1 MRALTA
7 KATAIAFWALSALS
21 AGTQVSAAM
30 AERIVRSKVSGV
42 DVVIY
47 PMGVQDVVTIAG
59 NLPAGD
65 AYAVRGNILAATATG
80 ILIEKGT
87 TKQDKFAIAQ
97 QLDDVGAQVR
107 FSVSDQML
115 SVNAKSLKTDLP
127 LVIQLIAE
135 QLRTPSLS
143 EEEFAKTKTQLEG
156 SILQSLE
163 DPEARAKEAFGQ
175 SVFPVGHPNRPSRL
189 QERLAALKQLTLD
202 DVKAF
207 HRKYYGPANLTL
219 VFVGD
224 VDSQAIQAEVQKAFA
239 GWTGGVEANRSANA
253 AKARSTPE
261 QSIVLQD
268 KASVAVVLG
277 QATGLRYQDT
287 DSLALRVGTAIL
299 GSGFTGRLMASVR
312 DAEGL
317 TYGIEARAS
326 DDTFLDGDV
335 AVSATFAPQ
344 LLAKG
349 ITSTRREIGKWW
361 QDGVT
366 AQELTA
372 RKTNMIGAYEVGL
385 ATTGGVAR
393 TILETLNRGKNLTWL
408 DEYPKALQALTLAQV
423 NGAIRK
429 YLDPEKMV
437 LVKAGTL
444 P

>member
-1 MRALTA
+1 
-7 KATAIAFWALSALS
+7 
-21 AGTQVSAAM
+21 
-30 AERIVRSKVSGV
+30 
-42 DVVIY
+42 
-47 PMGVQDVVTIAG
+47 
-59 NLPAGD
+59 
-65 AYAVRGNILAATATG
+65 
-80 ILIEKGT
+80 
-87 TKQDKFAIAQ
+87 
-97 QLDDVGAQVR
+97 
-107 FSVSDQML
+107 
-115 SVNAKSLKTDLP
+115 
-127 LVIQLIAE
+127 
-135 QLRTPSLS
+135 
-143 EEEFAKTKTQLEG
+143 
-156 SILQSLE
+156 
-163 DPEARAKEAFGQ
+163 
-175 SVFPVGHPNRPSRL
+175 
-189 QERLAALKQLTLD
+189 
-202 DVKAF
+202 
-207 HRKYYGPANLTL
+207 
-219 VFVGD
+219 
-224 VDSQAIQAEVQKAFA
+224 
-239 GWTGGVEANRSANA
+239 
-253 AKARSTPE
+253 
-261 QSIVLQD
+261 
-268 KASVAVVLG
+268 VVLG
-277 QATGLRYQDT
+277 QATGLRYQDA

-317 TYGIEARAS
+317 TYGIGARAS